1 VAGWLRGR
9 VTLCAV
15 CTVHVETRSAS
26 FLIEPQN
33 QGQRFVSGLASKPV
47 ATVLRLGLKIGTD
60 GFSRFGLKTGGGFL
74 GWASKSRWWRIS
86 RFSPQNWQL
95 RLGDLGLKTTTT
107 VSWFGPQN
115 QADYGLS
122 VVPQNRREGD
132 DVGHT
137 SRSSRLLCV
146 EVNQARVSQS
156 GLKTD
161 GGVTAGGARDTIV
174 EVMSESSWKWTGRYD
189 RLR

>member
-1 VAGWLRGR
+1 

-74 GWASKSRWWRIS
+74 G
-86 RFSPQNWQL
+86 
-95 RLGDLGLKTTTT
+95 
-107 VSWFGPQN
+107 
-115 QADYGLS
+115 
-122 VVPQNRREGD
+122 
-132 DVGHT
+132 
-137 SRSSRLLCV
+137 
-146 EVNQARVSQS
+146 
-156 GLKTD
+156 
-161 GGVTAGGARDTIV
+161 
-174 EVMSESSWKWTGRYD
+174 
-189 RLR
+189 